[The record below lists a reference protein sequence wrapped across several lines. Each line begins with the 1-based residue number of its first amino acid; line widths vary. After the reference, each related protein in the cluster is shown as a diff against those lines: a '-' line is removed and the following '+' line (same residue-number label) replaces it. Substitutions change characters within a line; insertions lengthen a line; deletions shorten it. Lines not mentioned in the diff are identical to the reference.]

1 MCQIEP
7 SLYLYNLLLIG
18 VVRLGGHEG
27 IVADPVETR
36 NAAAI
41 EDHAGIERPCF
52 LARAPDLILR
62 IEIAFD
68 ALFDAPD
75 ARPLFVS
82 RRIAVDA
89 SVRAD
94 TEIGVVKNVGRDDAV
109 DFVIVIG
116 AQPRRNESHRDAAVR
131 VDADFGY
138 RNEGC
143 GRRVEPPRD

>member
-7 SLYLYNLLLIG
+7 SLYLYHLLLVG

-41 EDHAGIERPCF
+41 EDHAGIERPRL

-62 IEIAFD
+62 IEFAFD
-68 ALFDAPD
+68 ALFDAPNH
-75 ARPLFVS
+75 RPLFVR

-89 SVRAD
+89 SVHAD
-94 TEIGVVKNVGRDDAV
+94 AEI
-109 DFVIVIG
+109 
-116 AQPRRNESHRDAAVR
+116 R
-131 VDADFGY
+131 V
-138 RNEGC
+138 
-143 GRRVEPPRD
+143 